1 MSFRSLRNSL
11 MGFLTRNKSKE
22 NQFNPVP
29 ELSEKSRLLHRLN
42 CIHLDD
48 EEIKC
53 LQAYLTTILDA
64 RNDDGTSDVVST
76 DRSNCIVLEMDEEE
90 LQTFASHVGGNGI
103 RLFRAIVHSGNSQT
117 PKRKLAIVGENGL
130 QLFNVLVQSGNSLL
144 QN

>member
-1 MSFRSLRNSL
+1 MA
-11 MGFLTRNKSKE
+11 FLTRNKSQE
-22 NQFNPVP
+22 NQSNPAS

-64 RNDDGTSDVVST
+64 RHCDKTSDLVST
-76 DRSNCIVLEMDEEE
+76 ERSDCIVLEMGEEE
-90 LQTFASHVGGNGI
+90 LQNFASHVGGNGV
-103 RLFRAIVHSGNSQT
+103 RLFRAIVHGGNSQT
-117 PKRKLAIVGENGL
+117 PKRKLVIVGENGMH
-130 QLFNVLVQSGNSLL
+130 LFNVLVQSGSSLL

>member
-1 MSFRSLRNSL
+1 MSFRSLRDSL
-11 MGFLTRNKSKE
+11 LGLLIGNKSKK
-22 NQFNPVP
+22 NQPNPAP

-48 EEIKC
+48 EEVKC
-53 LQAYLTTILDA
+53 LQGYLTTILEA
-64 RNDDGTSDVVST
+64 RNYDETSDLIST
-76 DRSNCIVLEMDEEE
+76 EQSNCIVLEMDEEE

-103 RLFRAIVHSGNSQT
+103 RLFRAIVHSSNSQT
-117 PKRKLAIVGENGL
+117 PKRKLAIVGDNGL